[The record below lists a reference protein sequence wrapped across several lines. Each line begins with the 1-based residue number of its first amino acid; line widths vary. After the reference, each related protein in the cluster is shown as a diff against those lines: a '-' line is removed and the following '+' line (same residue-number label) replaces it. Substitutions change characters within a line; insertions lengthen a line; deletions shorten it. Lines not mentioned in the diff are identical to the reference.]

1 MSSWNDDYL
10 NVYPPTSR
18 MYTLTMCISEKEC
31 VLEGPKPRIPILIP
45 QVAD

>member
-18 MYTLTMCISEKEC
+18 MYTLTMSLSSIAISMVAQVIEKF
-31 VLEGPKPRIPILIP
+31 LKRLR
-45 QVAD
+45 